1 LAAPLTSY
9 SGYGE
14 YGRAIA
20 LMLIDLYKDNENIN
34 IFLFDLTGETL
45 SKSEIFNLK
54 SSKYKEIELYIKP
67 NEEI

>member
-54 SSKYKEIELYIKP
+54 FFK
-67 NEEI
+67 

>member
-1 LAAPLTSY
+1 
-9 SGYGE
+9 
-14 YGRAIA
+14 
-20 LMLIDLYKDNENIN
+20 MLIDLYKDNENIN